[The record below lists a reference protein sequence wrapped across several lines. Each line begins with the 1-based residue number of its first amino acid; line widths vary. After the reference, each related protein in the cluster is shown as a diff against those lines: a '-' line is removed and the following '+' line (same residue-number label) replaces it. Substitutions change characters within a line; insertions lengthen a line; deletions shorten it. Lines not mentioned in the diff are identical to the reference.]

1 MKLVLS
7 IDLLDERR
15 ALDVAAQ
22 AESYFD
28 MVEIGTSL
36 LKLAGIGVVE
46 RIKAV
51 CPDKPVFVD
60 SKIIDGPEKEAKLMC
75 QSGADMFSMLACASD
90 QAVATVLDIANQA
103 GIEVMFDMQRVVDYE
118 SRCVRLKTLGARYL
132 CVHKNPDCGENLVS
146 GFREYLA
153 IQRLS
158 GLSMAIAGGV
168 DLNALA
174 QVKPILAPEMVIIGK
189 AVTQAAD
196 VAAAARAFR
205 DMVSPC

>member
-7 IDLLDERR
+7 IDLLDEQR
-15 ALDVAAQ
+15 ALEVAAQ
-22 AESYFD
+22 AESCFD

-36 LKLAGIGVVE
+36 LKLAGVGVVE
-46 RIKAV
+46 RIRMV
-51 CPDKPVFVD
+51 CPGKPVFVD
-60 SKIIDGPEKEAKLMC
+60 SKIIDGPEKEARLMC

-90 QAVATVLDIANQA
+90 QAVSTVLEIADNA

-168 DLNALA
+168 DLEALA

-205 DMVSPC
+205 NMVI